1 MHAPSNH
8 MRRPDDIPALLGK
21 LRANISAEVE
31 VEVDYGSVTLHSSH
45 EEIGV
50 VEADAVKAIA
60 NQYQATQVVSVL
72 YNTGYW
78 ARRNLFFLDN
88 NGALKKAI
96 TLMSSFQTGNTLG
109 ELPNGDAEFQK
120 IISGLAR
127 TLA

>member
-1 MHAPSNH
+1 
-8 MRRPDDIPALLGK
+8 MRRPDDIPALLAK
-21 LRANISAEVE
+21 LRANDF
-31 VEVDYGSVTLHSSH
+31 VEVDYGRVTLHSSH

-60 NQYQATQVVSVL
+60 DDCHATQVVSVL
-72 YNTGYW
+72 YNTGLW

-88 NGALKKAI
+88 DGALKKTI